1 MFYKILFS
9 PQVKRWMPL
18 LLINIDIYGLLH
30 ELLND
35 LTLRILGNQ
44 NKGGKGLNS
53 IGMIP

>member
-9 PQVKRWMPL
+9 PQMKRWM
-18 LLINIDIYGLLH
+18 IITYKQDIYGLLH

-44 NKGGKGLNS
+44 NKGGKGLNL
-53 IGMIP
+53 